1 MEANESQRRLVLLV
15 GCALVLGL
23 IVSRNFPFLGQ
34 TQIRS
39 PRPSLLPADYCQR
52 GLPFTSSGS
61 RTELVWKRDIR
72 FRRKAL
78 RLKASDADRVHY
90 CQLGKMAVVRTA
102 NPNICRRRLWGRSDA
117 VFGFRMDQGSFQN
130 LDGILAPV
138 GSGSGTRRRRF
149 KPS

>member
-61 RTELVWKRDIR
+61 RTELVWKHDIR
-72 FRRKAL
+72 LGCKAL
-78 RLKASDADRVHY
+78 DLKAGDVDQIHY
-90 CQLGKMAVVRTA
+90 CQLGKLGVLISR
-102 NPNICRRRLWGRSDA
+102 IKS
-117 VFGFRMDQGSFQN
+117 
-130 LDGILAPV
+130 APIH
-138 GSGSGTRRRRF
+138 
-149 KPS
+149 